1 MNVKDL
7 CLGALTFGDASGY
20 DLKKFFETTFS
31 QFCSAGYGSIYPA
44 LAELTAAG
52 LVNCRALPQRGKP
65 DRKIYH
71 LTAAGRQAFLRTLQH
86 TLPRH
91 CVKSD
96 FLLALYFAHL
106 LPAKRLAQL
115 LDGRIANLDRCLE
128 RPPKKDHH
136 AQKKSLQA
144 AGPQFVCGYGRAVM
158 SAARDYLSRH
168 RRTLIAAPRPADRHA
183 VKSIRRNRTN
193 GTGLQSH

>member
-52 LVNCRALPQRGKP
+52 LVSCHALPQRGKP
-65 DRKIYH
+65 DRKVYH

-106 LPAKRLAQL
+106 LQPERLEHL
-115 LDGRIANLDRCLE
+115 LDGRIADLDRQLE
-128 RPPKKDHH
+128 QP
-136 AQKKSLQA
+136 QKTERGPRKQSSQA
-144 AGPQFVCGYGRAVM
+144 AGPQFVCGYSRAVM
-158 SAARDYLSRH
+158 SAARDYLRGN
-168 RRTLIAAPRPADRHA
+168 RRILVAAPRSTDRQA
-183 VKSIRRNRTN
+183 VKSTRRNHASRS
-193 GTGLQSH
+193 GIQSH

>member
-1 MNVKDL
+1 VNVKDL

-52 LVNCRALPQRGKP
+52 LVSCHALRQRGKP

-71 LTAAGRQAFLRTLQH
+71 LTAAGHWAFLHTLQH
-86 TLPRH
+86 TGARH

-106 LPAKRLAQL
+106 LPAERLEHL
-115 LDGRIANLDRCLE
+115 LDGRIADLDRQLE
-128 RPPKKDHH
+128 ETQKTERHAPKK
-136 AQKKSLQA
+136 SSQA

-168 RRTLIAAPRPADRHA
+168 RRTLIVAPRPADHQT
-183 VKSIRRNRTN
+183 VKSIRRNRASRP
-193 GTGLQSH
+193 GLQSR